1 MLRTHRQSPEST
13 PCIPSSHESDQ
24 TGQSLPVHGPPPDR
38 MLTIHHLAVDDL
50 LEADRLGG
58 LPSPSLGITKLDT
71 PFLGFGEISLIGTR
85 DMADPRHTTVYPCD
99 ADTPSAPRNGHDRK
113 LRAADLAEATCRM
126 ISSAARRRGG
136 PYNLSRL
143 LVETGVR
150 FATPEDIQAARS
162 RLVDSDTARD
172 EREYLGRLL
181 DAYVR
186 DAARCRP
193 ERLTSQQTRESAAMK
208 SLAHACRHGATR
220 EALGSALERRRFQTV
235 PKPVLLLGEQVM
247 RALREHVTDYFE
259 AKPARAVYLREF
271 AGAVVPAGA
280 PAEVFHILRRTGL
293 RLKCYAKYS
302 QARAIRVL
310 AMELARDRPDILYRS
325 AAFPQ
330 EKRQRFRRADLSF
343 HTQRL
348 NHLAFRFTYACALM
362 PPCWLLA
369 LLCGVLLRHSLGL
382 CLFHIIMEAM
392 AAP

>member
-143 LVETGVR
+143 L
-150 FATPEDIQAARS
+150 
-162 RLVDSDTARD
+162 
-172 EREYLGRLL
+172 
-181 DAYVR
+181 
-186 DAARCRP
+186 
-193 ERLTSQQTRESAAMK
+193 ESAAMK